1 MANILITERQ
11 LALITKDQA
20 LKNVTSI
27 NESEWYNTIG
37 DIVGI
42 IDPTGVVDLVN
53 GVSYW
58 NQGDKLFALL
68 SWISVVPYVVHLQ
81 KVFSSKLNFAKL
93 YFWFRFHSHN
103 YKEQLD
109 LKYIL

>member
-53 GVSYW
+53 
-58 NQGDKLFALL
+58 
-68 SWISVVPYVVHLQ
+68 
-81 KVFSSKLNFAKL
+81 
-93 YFWFRFHSHN
+93 
-103 YKEQLD
+103 
-109 LKYIL
+109 